1 MLKTFFDEL
10 YTEFLREMDRITE
23 ENPNGFDRLS
33 AIIHCIRKYLNRLRE
48 QVVKYGFKDD
58 TEEVYCFKEAKPMLF
73 AWYIYYTEWHHI
85 ESRVPVGDNEVINH
99 YYLDEIRAVDR
110 YLEQVSFFRQY
121 LKMKATELDH
131 LCCIRGKSLDTIL
144 MADII
149 ETDPEFS
156 TCCDHVFAKIKA
168 YEMLKERLLEEV
180 RLPDFGVNGV
190 DMRWTGDACN
200 LVEVIYGIFDTQ
212 QINHGKVELQD
223 IVTWVEQG
231 LKVNLSRF
239 YRRFTEIKERKM
251 ISPTNYLDQMRD
263 AILRR
268 IDDDLALKPKR
279 KHHPDRDN

>member
-10 YTEFLREMDRITE
+10 YTEFLREMDRIIE

-33 AIIHCIRKYLNRLRE
+33 AIIHGIRKYLNRLRE

-58 TEEVYCFKEAKPMLF
+58 IEEVYCFKEAKPMLF

-85 ESRVPVGDNEVINH
+85 DSRVPVGDNEVINH
-99 YYLDEIRAVDR
+99 YYLDETRTVDR
-110 YLEQVSFFRQY
+110 YLEQVNFFRQY

-144 MADII
+144 MPDII

-156 TCCDHVFAKIKA
+156 TYADHVFAKIKA

-190 DMRWTGDACN
+190 DMRWTGEACN
-200 LVEVIYGIFDTQ
+200 LVELIYGIYDTQ

-268 IDDDLALKPKR
+268 IDDDLKLKPK
-279 KHHPDRDN
+279 KKQQ